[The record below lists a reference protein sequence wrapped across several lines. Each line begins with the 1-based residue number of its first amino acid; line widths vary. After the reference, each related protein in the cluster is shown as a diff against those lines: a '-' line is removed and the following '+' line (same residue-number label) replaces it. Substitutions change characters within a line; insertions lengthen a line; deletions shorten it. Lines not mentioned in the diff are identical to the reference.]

1 MPTQSSCAGYP
12 YLLHRVPPLTPRH
25 TSSSK
30 DLSSLNTIRLK
41 LALASAAGFFPISP
55 PSIHVLSEPQN
66 GTLFENR
73 VLADV
78 IKRCSPGLEQVLNSM
93 TGVLMRRGEDTH
105 YKRKQCDDG
114 IRDWN
119 RAATSQGMPR
129 ITCSHQKLRETRND
143 SSLEPSEG
151 PQPCR
156 HFDIRLLALRTV
168 REQFF
173 IVFGH
178 LKTYPLFGTLL

>member
-1 MPTQSSCAGYP
+1 MGWIVSPKNTHLQALTLIPAYVTFFGD
-12 YLLHRVPPLTPRH
+12 RV
-25 TSSSK
+25 
-30 DLSSLNTIRLK
+30 
-41 LALASAAGFFPISP
+41 F
-55 PSIHVLSEPQN
+55 
-66 GTLFENR
+66 
-73 VLADV
+73 ADV
-78 IKRCSPGLEQVLNSM
+78 IKFLWHHARLTWDLHPV

-119 RAATSQGMPR
+119 QAATSQGMPR

>member
-1 MPTQSSCAGYP
+1 MGL
-12 YLLHRVPPLTPRH
+12 YLGVGIF
-25 TSSSK
+25 K
-30 DLSSLNTIRLK
+30 K
-41 LALASAAGFFPISP
+41 
-55 PSIHVLSEPQN
+55 
-66 GTLFENR
+66 
-73 VLADV
+73 V
-78 IKRCSPGLEQVLNSM
+78 IKVKWGDTNGLVFHM